1 MELGATV
8 CTPRAPRCD
17 GCPIRRHCRALAL
30 GRPEA
35 FPPAGERRAP
45 ARLRRAIALVE
56 AGGRTLVVRRE
67 GALLAGLW
75 EPPGVELAR
84 GLEAGPPLAS
94 VLEGLGVA
102 ARPIDTG
109 ERVKHVITHRTITV
123 EIWRVELAG
132 KPPRKSALVRWV
144 RPGDHHLALTALA
157 QRVITGRRATD

>member
-1 MELGATV
+1 MTRSRIPYSPAEMRWLEENRLMVIGDYH
-8 CTPRAPRCD
+8 RAFV
-17 GCPIRRHCRALAL
+17 
-30 GRPEA
+30 EA
-35 FPPAGERRAP
+35 FGRADVT
-45 ARLRRAIALVE
+45 AAHLHGLRKRKGWKV
-56 AGGRTLVVRRE
+56 G
-67 GALLAGLW
+67 
-75 EPPGVELAR
+75 PELAR